1 MTFFSSS
8 VVVCLVMQSMRQVW
22 SEVVEAL
29 VPVRVRE
36 EEGPLRNEDQRED
49 RLGWRGVGKPA

>member
-1 MTFFSSS
+1 MTFFSSI
-8 VVVCLVMQSMRQVW
+8 CCGLPGYAEHEA
-22 SEVVEAL
+22 EVVEAL

-49 RLGWRGVGKPA
+49 RLGWRGMGKPA